1 MSSQPRRRR
10 AAFGPGILVTAAFI
24 GPGTIATASS
34 AGASYGFALL
44 WALLFSVAAT
54 IVLQEMAARQALVTR
69 TGLAENLRSAFRS
82 RLVGR
87 VAIVLV
93 VAAIGCGNAAYEAGN
108 LSGAAL
114 ALASVSTVPASS
126 WSVIIGVV
134 AAALLLSG
142 HYRVLERVLVAL
154 VLVMSAVFLLCAW
167 LVAPPLADLAAGLLT
182 PSLPSGSLLTVAALI
197 GTTVVPYNLFLQ
209 ANAVREKWPADVP
222 LVNAMRESRWDT
234 GLAIGLGGLVT
245 LAILSTAAMTF
256 YVGGAAFDAFA
267 MSDQLRP
274 LLGDASGPVFAAGLF
289 AGGLTSAITAPL
301 AAGYAV
307 CGALGWRGGL
317 RDAPFRA
324 VSLTVL
330 LIGTLFSA
338 LGTRPLAAIVFAQ
351 AANGLLLP
359 FVAVALLMLMNRRD
373 VLGEHVNGRLGNLL
387 GSTVVAVAVLLGGV
401 KLAESAGLS

>member
-1 MSSQPRRRR
+1 MSPQSPRRRSV
-10 AAFGPGILVTAAFI
+10 FGPGILVTAAFI

-54 IVLQEMAARQALVTR
+54 IILQEMAARQALVTR
-69 TGLAENLRSAFRS
+69 TGLAENLRSAFHS

-87 VAIVLV
+87 AAIVLV

-114 ALASVSTVPASS
+114 ALASVSEIPGST
-126 WSVIIGVV
+126 WSLVIGAV
-134 AAALLLSG
+134 AGGLLLSG
-142 HYRVLERVLVAL
+142 HYRILERVLIAL
-154 VLVMSAVFLLCAW
+154 VLMMSAVFLLCAG
-167 LVAPPLADLAAGLLT
+167 LVAPPLADLAAGLLR
-182 PSLPSGSLLTVAALI
+182 PSLPSGSMLTVVALI

-209 ANAVREKWPADVP
+209 ANAVREKWSADVP
-222 LVNAMRESRWDT
+222 LDSALRESRRDT
-234 GLAIGLGGLVT
+234 GWSIGLGGLVT

-256 YVGGAAFDAFA
+256 YVSGAAFDAFA
-267 MSDQLRP
+267 MADQLRP

-307 CGALGWRGGL
+307 CGALGWRGGM
-317 RDAPFRA
+317 RDLPFRA

-330 LIGTLFSA
+330 VTGTLFA
-338 LGTRPLAAIVFAQ
+338 AIGTRPLVAILFAQ

-359 FVAVALLMLMNRRD
+359 FVAVALLILMNRRD
-373 VLGEHVNGRLGNLL
+373 LLGEYVNGRVGNVLGIL
-387 GSTVVAVAVLLGGV
+387 VVAVAVLLGAV
-401 KLAESAGLS
+401 KLAGSAGLL

>member
-1 MSSQPRRRR
+1 MSPSSRRRR

-54 IVLQEMAARQALVTR
+54 VILQEMAARQALVTR
-69 TGLAENLRSAFRS
+69 TGLAENLRGAFNS

-87 VAIVLV
+87 AAIVLV

-108 LSGAAL
+108 LSGAAI
-114 ALASVSTVPASS
+114 ALASVSSIPGST
-126 WSVIIGVV
+126 WSVVIGFV
-134 AAALLLSG
+134 AAVLLLSG
-142 HYRVLERVLVAL
+142 HYRVLERVLIAL
-154 VLVMSAVFLLCAW
+154 VLLMSTVFLLCAW
-167 LVAPPLADLAAGLLT
+167 LVAPPLADVAAGLFR
-182 PSLPSGSLLTVAALI
+182 PSLPSGSLLTVVALI

-209 ANAVREKWPADVP
+209 ANAVREKWSADVP
-222 LVNAMRESRWDT
+222 LDSALRESRWDT
-234 GLAIGLGGLVT
+234 GLSIGLGGLVT

-256 YVGGAAFDAFA
+256 HASGAAFDAFA

-317 RDAPFRA
+317 RDTPFRA
-324 VSLTVL
+324 VCLVVL
-330 LIGTLFSA
+330 VTGTLFSA
-338 LGTRPLAAIVFAQ
+338 IGTRPLAAIVFAQ

-359 FVAVALLMLMNRRD
+359 FVAIALLVLMNRRD
-373 VLGEHVNGRLGNLL
+373 LLGDHVNRGLGNLL
-387 GSTVVAVAVLLGGV
+387 GVGVVAVAVLLGLV
-401 KLAESAGLS
+401 KLGDSAGLF

>member
-1 MSSQPRRRR
+1 MSSQSPRRR

-54 IVLQEMAARQALVTR
+54 IILQEMAARQALVTR
-69 TGLAENLRSAFRS
+69 TGLAENLRSAFHS

-87 VAIVLV
+87 AAIILV

-114 ALASVSTVPASS
+114 ALASVSAVPGST
-126 WSVIIGVV
+126 WSLVIGAV
-134 AAALLLSG
+134 AGGLLLSG
-142 HYRVLERVLVAL
+142 HYRILERVLIAL
-154 VLVMSAVFLLCAW
+154 VLVMSVVFLLCAW
-167 LVAPPLADLAAGLLT
+167 LVAPPLADVAAGLFR
-182 PSLPSGSLLTVAALI
+182 PSLPSGSLLTVVALI

-209 ANAVREKWPADVP
+209 ANAVREKWSADVP
-222 LVNAMRESRWDT
+222 LESALRESRWDT
-234 GLAIGLGGLVT
+234 GLSIGLGGLVT

-256 YVGGAAFDAFA
+256 YVSGAAFDAFA

-307 CGALGWRGGL
+307 CGALGWRGGM
-317 RDAPFRA
+317 RDLPFRA

-330 LIGTLFSA
+330 VTGTLFSA
-338 LGTRPLAAIVFAQ
+338 IGTRPLVAIVFAQ

-359 FVAVALLMLMNRRD
+359 FVAVALLILMNRRD
-373 VLGEHVNGRLGNLL
+373 LLGEHVNGRVGNVLGIVVVAIALLL
-387 GSTVVAVAVLLGGV
+387 GAV
-401 KLAESAGLS
+401 KLAGSAGLF

>member
-1 MSSQPRRRR
+1 MSSQPRPRR

-54 IVLQEMAARQALVTR
+54 IVLQEMTARQALVTR

-82 RLVGR
+82 QLVGR

-114 ALASVSTVPASS
+114 ALASVSTVPGSS
-126 WSVIIGVV
+126 WSVIIGVL

-167 LVAPPLADLAAGLLT
+167 LVAPPLAELAAGLLT

-222 LVNAMRESRWDT
+222 LANAMRESRWDT

-274 LLGDASGPVFAAGLF
+274 LLGDASGPVFATGLF

-317 RDAPFRA
+317 RDVPFRA
-324 VSLTVL
+324 VSLAVL
-330 LIGTLFSA
+330 VTGTLFSA

-359 FVAVALLMLMNRRD
+359 FVAVALLILMNRRD
-373 VLGEHVNGRLGNLL
+373 LLGEHVNSRLANLL
-387 GSTVVAVAVLLGGV
+387 GSAVVAVAVLLGAV
-401 KLAESAGLS
+401 KLVDSAGLF

>member
-1 MSSQPRRRR
+1 MSSQSPRRR

-44 WALLFSVAAT
+44 WALLFSVVAT

-69 TGLAENLRSAFRS
+69 AGLAENLRSAFHS
-82 RLVGR
+82 RFIGR
-87 VAIVLV
+87 AAIVLV

-114 ALASVSTVPASS
+114 ALASVSTVPGST
-126 WSVIIGVV
+126 WSLVIGAV
-134 AAALLLSG
+134 AGGLLLSG
-142 HYRVLERVLVAL
+142 HYRILERVLIAL
-154 VLVMSAVFLLCAW
+154 VLLMSIIFLLCAW
-167 LVAPPLADLAAGLLT
+167 LVAPPLAELAGGFLR
-182 PSLPSGSLLTVAALI
+182 PSLPAGSLLTVVALI

-209 ANAVREKWPADVP
+209 ANAVREKWSADVP
-222 LVNAMRESRWDT
+222 LQRALRESRWDT

-256 YVGGAAFDAFA
+256 YVNGAAFNAFA
-267 MSDQLRP
+267 MSEQLRP

-307 CGALGWRGGL
+307 CGALGWRGGM
-317 RDAPFRA
+317 RDLPFRA
-324 VSLTVL
+324 VCLTVL
-330 LIGTLFSA
+330 LTGTLFSA
-338 LGTRPLAAIVFAQ
+338 IGTQPLVAILFAQ

-359 FVAVALLMLMNRRD
+359 FVAVALLILMNRRD
-373 VLGEHVNGRLGNLL
+373 LLGEHVNGRVGNLL
-387 GSTVVAVAVLLGGV
+387 GAVVVGIAMLLGAV
-401 KLAESAGLS
+401 KLAGSAGAL